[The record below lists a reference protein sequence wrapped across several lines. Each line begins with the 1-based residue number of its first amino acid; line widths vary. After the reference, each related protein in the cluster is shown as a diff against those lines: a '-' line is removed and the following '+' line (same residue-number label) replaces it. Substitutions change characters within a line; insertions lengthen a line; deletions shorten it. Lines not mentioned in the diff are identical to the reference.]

1 MPVVQT
7 VTMLAAGV
15 YVVLN
20 LLADLATIF
29 VTPRLRTAAR

>member
-15 YVVLN
+15 YVLLN

-29 VTPRLRTAAR
+29 VTPRLRTATR